1 MSSSVSVWSGKGD
14 DESRGAQID
23 MLIDRKDRVINI
35 CEIKYSTEEYQID
48 KDDDMTLRN
57 KVGAFV
63 RESKS
68 KNSIQLTM
76 ITTYGIHKNKYSGVV
91 NNQVVMD
98 DLFQDVE

>member
-1 MSSSVSVWSGKGD
+1 
-14 DESRGAQID
+14 
-23 MLIDRKDRVINI
+23 
-35 CEIKYSTEEYQID
+35 
-48 KDDDMTLRN
+48 MTLRN